1 MIDSPEQVAKA
12 VLGRF
17 ESYIS
22 ALRVI
27 NEAAARSFA
36 VRDWDSLAVLTTERL
51 DAYADAVGAA
61 VAELRRGLEA
71 LASQP
76 ETWAHAHRAYA
87 DLVANRQDVEIA
99 ETFYNSITRRFLTT
113 VGVDARVEFLE
124 RRPLPP
130 SDEVAVERH
139 PGGSGLTAA
148 LGAAVTAPGLAPN
161 WQNLGR
167 DVRLAADEI
176 RRSLGLH
183 GMGDTVTEIELLRTP
198 FFRGHGAYLVGR
210 LWANETALPL
220 GIAIHHTNRGLTIG
234 AVLTETEDVSVLFSY
249 TRAAFF
255 VDAPRPSA
263 LVAYLADVMPGRTRD
278 ELYTAIGFRKHGK
291 TELFR
296 DLSQHISSSDDRF
309 AFARGIRG
317 MVMIVFTAPGFG
329 VVFKVIKD
337 RFPYPKQTTRRRIMS
352 KYRLVSRHDRAGRL
366 VDAHEFEHLRFD
378 RSRFEPDLLEE
389 LASDATRSVSI
400 DDEFVTLHHVYVE
413 RRLAP
418 LDLYIREANP
428 IKARAAIV
436 DYGRAIKNLAAANIF
451 PGDMLL
457 KNFGVTPGGRVVFYD
472 YDEIV
477 PLTQCKFRE
486 LPESDRADEEMSA
499 EPWFGVGED
508 DVFPEEFT
516 RFLGIRGELREAF
529 DEHHADLFGV
539 RFWTRMQDR
548 LTTGEVIEIFPYK
561 RSRRLGAVL
570 RHSRTGTEA

>member
-1 MIDSPEQVAKA
+1 M
-12 VLGRF
+12 LRRF
-17 ESYIS
+17 ETYVAALS
-22 ALRVI
+22 AI
-27 NEAAARSFA
+27 NDAAARAFSA
-36 VRDWDSLAVLTTERL
+36 RDWDGMAVLIPERF

-61 VAELRRGLEA
+61 VAELRRNLDDRGGDA
-71 LASQP
+71 A
-76 ETWAHAHRAYA
+76 TWAAAHGDYA
-87 DLVANRQDVEIA
+87 TMVRDRQDVEIA

-113 VGVDARVEFLE
+113 EGVDPRVEFLE
-124 RRPLPP
+124 RHPLPP
-130 SDEVAVERH
+130 NDAIAVNRYAVATSVEE
-139 PGGSGLTAA
+139 A
-148 LGAAVTAPGLAPN
+148 LQDAVTEPELASQ

-183 GMGDTVTEIELLRTP
+183 GAAEGVTEIELLVTP

-210 LWANETALPL
+210 LWSGDVMLPL
-220 GIAIHHTNRGLTIG
+220 GIVVHHTNRGLAIG
-234 AVLTETEDVSVLFSY
+234 AVLTEAEEVSVLFSY

-263 LVAYLADVMPGRTRD
+263 LVAYLGELLPDRSRD
-278 ELYTAIGFRKHGK
+278 ELYTAIGYRKHGK
-291 TELFR
+291 TELYR
-296 DLSQHISSSDDRF
+296 DLSRHIATSSDCF
-309 AFARGIRG
+309 EFARGIRG
-317 MVMIVFTAPGFG
+317 MVMIVFTIPGFG
-329 VVFKVIKD
+329 VVFKVIRD

-378 RSRFEPDLLEE
+378 RSRFAPELLDG
-389 LASDATRSVSI
+389 LRSQATRSVSI
-400 DDEFVTLHHVYVE
+400 DDQYVTLHHVYVE

-418 LDLYIREANP
+418 LDLYVREANP
-428 IKARAAIV
+428 VKARAAIV

-457 KNFGVTPGGRVVFYD
+457 KNFGVTKSGRVVFYD

-486 LPESDRADEEMSA
+486 MPDSDRADEEMSA

-539 RFWTRMQDR
+539 RFWTRMQER
-548 LTTGEVIEIFPYK
+548 LEAGEVIEIFPYK
-561 RSRRLGAVL
+561 RSRRLGAIL
-570 RHSRTGTEA
+570 RR

>member
-1 MIDSPEQVAKA
+1 LDDRAADPATW
-12 VLGRF
+12 
-17 ESYIS
+17 
-22 ALRVI
+22 
-27 NEAAARSFA
+27 AAAHG
-36 VRDWDSLAVLTTERL
+36 D
-51 DAYADAVGAA
+51 YARA
-61 VAELRRGLEA
+61 VAGRM
-71 LASQP
+71 
-76 ETWAHAHRAYA
+76 
-87 DLVANRQDVEIA
+87 DVEIA

-113 VGVDARVEFLE
+113 LGVDARVEFLE
-124 RRPLPP
+124 RRPLPAA
-130 SDEVAVERH
+130 DEVKVDRFEV
-139 PGGSGLTAA
+139 GSGVAAA
-148 LGAAVTAPGLAPN
+148 LETAVTAPGLASS
-161 WQNLGR
+161 WLNLGR
-167 DVRLAADEI
+167 DVRLASEEI

-183 GMGDTVTEIELLRTP
+183 GVGHDVTEIELLRTP
-198 FFRGHGAYLVGR
+198 FYRGHGAYLVGR
-210 LWANETALPL
+210 LWSGHIALPL
-220 GIAIHHTNRGLTIG
+220 GIAIHHTNRGLAIG

-255 VDAPRPSA
+255 VDAPRPGA
-263 LVAYLADVMPGRTRD
+263 LVAYLAMLMPERTRD

-296 DLSQHISSSDDRF
+296 DLSEHIATSDDRF
-309 AFARGIRG
+309 EFARGIRG
-317 MVMIVFTAPGFG
+317 MVMIVFTAPGFD
-329 VVFKVIKD
+329 VVFKVIRD

-378 RSRFEPDLLEE
+378 RSRFAPDLLDE
-389 LASDATRSVSI
+389 LARQATRSVSI
-400 DDEFVTLHHVYVE
+400 DDQYVTLHHVYVE

-418 LDLYIREANP
+418 LDLYVREANP

-457 KNFGVTPGGRVVFYD
+457 KNFGVTNGGRVVFYD

-477 PLTQCKFRE
+477 PLTQCNFRE
-486 LPESDRADEEMSA
+486 MPESDRADEEMSA

-529 DEHHADLFGV
+529 DEHHRDLFGV
-539 RFWTRMQDR
+539 RFWTRMQER
-548 LTTGEVIEIFPYK
+548 LEAGEVIEIFPYK

-570 RHSRTGTEA
+570 RH